1 MDTSR
6 LFFNDALL
14 LCQIPVAN
22 VTTSDL
28 PGGCGQVLEEF
39 VTGVLV
45 ASRLYT
51 DELLCACL
59 DLLLSAPP
67 SLVPVQAHVP
77 ACCWLISDFCIFHSP

>member
-1 MDTSR
+1 M
-6 LFFNDALL
+6 
-14 LCQIPVAN
+14 
-22 VTTSDL
+22 
-28 PGGCGQVLEEF
+28 LEEF
-39 VTGVLV
+39 VAGVLV

-77 ACCWLISDFCIFHSP
+77 ACCWLIFDV

>member
-1 MDTSR
+1 M
-6 LFFNDALL
+6 
-14 LCQIPVAN
+14 
-22 VTTSDL
+22 
-28 PGGCGQVLEEF
+28 LEEF

-67 SLVPVQAHVP
+67 SLLPVQVRVP
-77 ACCWLISDFCIFHSP
+77 ACCSFLIFGFFYSP